1 MASASGGAGKPPAVT
16 FGQASASGGAGK
28 PPAASKVTFGTAS
41 VRTIPG
47 RIEEVEA
54 FMRPTPRRKEEEE
67 EEEEEAF
74 VRPSAKAPSAR
85 VDRKLF
91 GPINRSLGNAEF
103 PVGERVSRYTFAPRT
118 TSRPLIN
125 VKGAYNVPY
134 DHPIYHPSMD
144 ELLAKLMA
152 RRGVLHFKSP
162 EGASRVGEE
171 VFKSGRLS
179 IPSTMGPGK
188 TVLPEVNY
196 IPNAEVHEKQLADA
210 AAAAEIVR
218 KETEAK
224 EAAKIEIIR
233 SSRAGA
239 VDGVAKLLA
248 NEKGG
253 RRSRTRRH
261 KRKRAA
267 RQSKRRTH

>member
-1 MASASGGAGKPPAVT
+1 M
-16 FGQASASGGAGK
+16 ASASGGAGK

-67 EEEEEAF
+67 EEAF
-74 VRPSAKAPSAR
+74 VRPRAKAPSAL

-103 PVGERVSRYTFAPRT
+103 PVGERVSTYTFKPRT
-118 TSRPLIN
+118 TSRPLIKG
-125 VKGAYNVPY
+125 KGAHNVPY

-152 RRGVLHFKSP
+152 RRGLLHFKTP

-171 VFKSGRLS
+171 VFKSGRLRV
-179 IPSTMGPGK
+179 STNG
-188 TVLPEVNY
+188 LPEVNY

-267 RQSKRRTH
+267 RQSKRRRQ